1 VRNIFILLSLLFS
14 IKSFGQTVITGTVA
28 DETGPLP
35 GANVFI
41 EGTTI
46 GTSTDLDGKFRIVGV
61 PGGKQRVTFSFI
73 GYEALTMDVE
83 VRQGTSDLG
92 RILLSQ
98 GKRLDEV
105 VVQGDFRGSEAK
117 AINMTKM
124 STRIVNV
131 LAADGVGKLPDR
143 NAAEAVQRVPA
154 VALERDMGE
163 GRYISVRGTPTDWSA
178 SLLNGDRLPVAD
190 ENGDSRTMAF
200 DVLPTELI
208 EYIVLSKA
216 LTPDQEGDAIGGSV
230 NFITRTAP
238 RKRTLVASVAGGYNA
253 QAQRPV
259 GSASLMWGD
268 RSKNGKFGYIVN
280 GNMFH
285 RNYGT
290 DNFQVVYGSNYNHG
304 VNRLEL
310 RDYLGQRTTYGVNA
324 SAEYEF
330 KPGTTVHVKG
340 ILGSMIDNERH
351 YKTRY
356 NWAVGAGQ
364 TILLQNIHNIM
375 ESRLMGGE
383 LGGSIRASA
392 RLSIDWKAATYH
404 NRWGYGPVP
413 FERGDRRNGYHVVQF
428 ERFGINFTDQVFIDP
443 ATGQEVGFDTPG
455 AWRLKLLGN
464 DHPSGNGDDPY
475 NIQPTY
481 LEELRPQ
488 DFEFS
493 GAYTELKET
502 WERDPIVGQLD
513 LNFSATTSLKL
524 KAGAKFRMKE
534 GGRSVSLHEW
544 LQDYDATTNAMRL
557 TQFDTQPM
565 DERGGFMQELGQ
577 PWRGTFMPFLT
588 DEAMANFHS
597 FVGDSLRERE
607 MNSQHPHYEEWVG
620 GRYTYREY
628 VTAGY
633 VMGEWDLSRKVQ
645 LIGGLRVEHTA
656 LEMEADTVLEGYFDL
671 EELRFV
677 YPVEQV
683 QSQSSY
689 LSFLPS
695 LHVNWKPNDKMN
707 LRFAFTRSLRRP
719 NFNETKPGAPV
730 IDFTNLEFNTGNRM
744 LRPSHSYNFD
754 LMAEYFFGN
763 IGMVSAGVFGK
774 LVTDHIFATM
784 SADVDQRTG
793 IIFKSYQNADASY
806 VVGAEAQFNRR
817 FDFLPGFAKG
827 FGINANYTYIHSRMN
842 VPGRSRPQPLPRQA
856 DHLFNIA
863 LFYELHGVQA
873 RLALNYRGPYLMEL
887 NLAAIED
894 SDGNRILLHDNTDY
908 DIFMDDF
915 LSMDFSASYQIGKR
929 WTVFAEANNL
939 LNWPFLLYRGND
951 QRPMKLE
958 YYSARGQVGVRFSI

>member
-1 VRNIFILLSLLFS
+1 MLLSAHAMAQS
-14 IKSFGQTVITGTVA
+14 VISGKVEDA
-28 DETGPLP
+28 GGPLP

-46 GTSTDLDGKFRIVGV
+46 GTSTDMDGRFRIVGAPLGQQQLQV
-61 PGGKQRVTFSFI
+61 SFI
-73 GYEALTMDVE
+73 GYEAQKVAVE
-83 VRQGTSDLG
+83 VKPGTVDIG
-92 RILLSQ
+92 KVTLSQ
-98 GKRLDEV
+98 GKKLDEV
-105 VVQGDFRGSEAK
+105 VVQGDFRGTEAK
-117 AINMTKM
+117 AVNMTKM

-131 LAADGVGKLPDR
+131 LASDGVGKLPDR

-163 GRYISVRGTPTDWSA
+163 GRYVSVRGTPTDWSSA
-178 SLLNGDRLPVAD
+178 LLNGDRLPVAD

-238 RKRTLVASVAGGYNA
+238 RSRTLVASVAGGYNA

-268 RSKNGKFGYIVN
+268 RSKNGKFGYIIN
-280 GNMFH
+280 GNYFN
-285 RNYGT
+285 RSYGT
-290 DNFQVVYGSNYNHG
+290 DNFEVVYGSNYNHG
-304 VNRLEL
+304 INRLEL
-310 RDYLGQRTTYGVNA
+310 RDYLGNRETIGANL

-330 KPGTTVHVKG
+330 KPGTSLHVKG
-340 ILGSMIDNERH
+340 IFGRMVDDERH
-351 YKTRY
+351 QKTRY

-364 TILLQNIHNIM
+364 TILLQNIHSIM
-375 ESRLMGGE
+375 ESMLFGGE
-383 LGGSIRASA
+383 LGGKVRATA
-392 RLSIDWKAATYH
+392 RLSMEWKVATYH
-404 NRWGYGPVP
+404 NRWGFGPVP
-413 FERGDRRNGYHVVQF
+413 FDRGDGRNGYHVVQF
-428 ERFGINFTDQVFIDP
+428 ERFGINFTDQVYIDP
-443 ATGQEVGFDTPG
+443 GSGQEVPFDTPG
-455 AWRLKLLGN
+455 AWRLKLIGA

-475 NIQPTY
+475 NIQPQFAQ
-481 LEELRPQ
+481 ELRPQ
-488 DFEFS
+488 DFEYS
-493 GAYTELKET
+493 GSYTELNET

-513 LNFSATTSLKL
+513 LNFTATTNLKL

-534 GGRSVSLHEW
+534 GSRKLSLHEW
-544 LQDYDATTNAMRL
+544 LQDYSVTTNAMRL
-557 TQFDTQPM
+557 TQFDTEPL
-565 DERGGFMQELGQ
+565 DERGGFMEELGQ
-577 PWRGTFMPFLT
+577 PWQGTFMPFLT
-588 DEAMANFHS
+588 EDALANFYNTI
-597 FVGDSLRERE
+597 GDSLRERP
-607 MNSQHPHYEEWVG
+607 MNADHPHFQEWVG
-620 GRYTYREY
+620 SRYTYREY
-628 VTAGY
+628 VTSAY

-645 LIGGLRVEHTA
+645 LIGGLRMEHTA

-671 EELRFV
+671 EQLRYI

-683 QSQSSY
+683 KSNSSY
-689 LSFLPS
+689 FSFLPS
-695 LHVNWKPNDKMN
+695 LHVNYRPKDNLN

-730 IDFTNLEFNTGNRM
+730 IDFTDLEFNTGNRN

-763 IGMVSAGVFGK
+763 IGLVSAGVFGK

-793 IIFKSYQNADASY
+793 IIFKSYQNADDSY

-827 FGINANYTYIHSRMN
+827 FGINANYTYIYSRMN

-856 DHLFNIA
+856 DHLFNVA
-863 LFYELHGVQA
+863 LFYELKGVQA

-887 NLAAIED
+887 NLAAVED
-894 SDGNRILLHDNTDY
+894 SEGNRTLLHDNTDY
-908 DIFMDDF
+908 DIFMDEF
-915 LSMDFSASYQIGKR
+915 LSMDFSASYAINKR
-929 WTVFAEANNL
+929 WTVFGDANNL
-939 LNWPFLLYRGND
+939 LNWQYLLYRGND
-951 QRPMKLE
+951 QRPVQAE
-958 YYSARGQVGVRFSI
+958 YYSVRGQMGVRFSL